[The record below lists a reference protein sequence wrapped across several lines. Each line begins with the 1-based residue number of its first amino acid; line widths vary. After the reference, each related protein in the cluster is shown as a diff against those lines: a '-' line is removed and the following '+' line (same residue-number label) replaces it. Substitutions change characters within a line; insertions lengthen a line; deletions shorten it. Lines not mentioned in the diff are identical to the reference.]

1 MRQVKTIQEQPRL
14 QWGRLLFIAIDSAAI
29 GWVVYVGARISGF

>member
-14 QWGRLLFIAIDSAAI
+14 QWSRLGWLVAQAATAA
-29 GWVVYVGARISGF
+29 WVVYVGGQIFGI

>member
-14 QWGRLLFIAIDSAAI
+14 QWSRFGWLVIQAATAAWI
-29 GWVVYVGARISGF
+29 VYVGVQIFGI

>member
-14 QWGRLLFIAIDSAAI
+14 QWGRLLIIAIDSAAI
-29 GWVVYVGARISGF
+29 GWVVYVGVQISGI